1 MNLLERIKQIEDD
14 KINNKKAP
22 SHVLFI
28 PLSIECCK
36 HGFSFEK
43 LSDELNKLYK
53 AGKIK
58 VGQTINDQY
67 IKLL

>member
-1 MNLLERIKQIEDD
+1 MNIIEIINKLELLKKQ
-14 KINNKKAP
+14 NNVTP

-28 PLSIECCK
+28 PLYKECLK
-36 HGFSFEK
+36 HGISKEK

-67 IKLL
+67 IKSI

>member
-1 MNLLERIKQIEDD
+1 MNIIEIINEMEQMKKQ
-14 KINNKKAP
+14 NNITP

-36 HGFSFEK
+36 YGFSKEK
-43 LSDELNKLYK
+43 LSDELNKLYVD
-53 AGKIK
+53 GKIK

-67 IKLL
+67 IKLI

>member
-1 MNLLERIKQIEDD
+1 MNIIEIINKMEQLKKQ
-14 KINNKKAP
+14 NNVTP

-36 HGFSFEK
+36 HGFSKEK

-53 AGKIK
+53 AGKVK
-58 VGQTINDQY
+58 VGQTINDKY
-67 IKLL
+67 ITVI

>member
-1 MNLLERIKQIEDD
+1 MNIIEIINEMEQMKKQ
-14 KINNKKAP
+14 NNVTP

-28 PLSIECCK
+28 PLYKECLK
-36 HGFSFEK
+36 HGISKEK

-67 IKLL
+67 IKSI